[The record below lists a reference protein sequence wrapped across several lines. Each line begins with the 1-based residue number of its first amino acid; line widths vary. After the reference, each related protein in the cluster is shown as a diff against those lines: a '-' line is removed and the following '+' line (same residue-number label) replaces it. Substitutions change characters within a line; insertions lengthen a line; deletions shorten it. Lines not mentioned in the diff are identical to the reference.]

1 MRSSLANHSEQAT
14 YSTTQL
20 RSLPIYQTAVILIN
34 VLNFYE
40 PLRQLIRRAVS
51 EGFIQP
57 HNEQL
62 AIFVDGPSD
71 ESEHETFDWGKAAL
85 DALDGWKRDRKGM
98 FEWKEGS
105 IGGLES
111 S

>member
-1 MRSSLANHSEQAT
+1 MHCLTHLLFSK
-14 YSTTQL
+14 
-20 RSLPIYQTAVILIN
+20 PAVILIN

-40 PLRQLIRRAVS
+40 PLRHLIRRAVS

-71 ESEHETFDWGKAAL
+71 ESEHETFEWGRAAL
-85 DALDGWKRDRKGM
+85 AALDGWKRDTVRKGM
-98 FEWKEGS
+98 FEWQQGS